1 MNINDLVE
9 LDMLKGRMIAD
20 QYLNKKVQPSK
31 EEISKWSLDMVGYFK
46 MKWNE
51 ARIEG
56 WVEEDILSDNEVDNV
71 IANEIVIS
79 PNHSPA
85 ILTIP
90 TTGIKKAK
98 SFRFAN
104 YIVDKPDFIKEVTE
118 GCKVDINGHKMYSLV
133 KRLKHMK
140 PILNKLNW
148 KHGDLT
154 IRVDNMRSALQIAQS
169 HAEKNPHDKSLKV
182 KAIKALDDYND
193 AMKDEEKLLAQ
204 KARIDWLN
212 EGDKNNVFFHK
223 VIKGR
228 RSRNSVHSICDENGV
243 TYEKEDV
250 PLQCVK
256 HFQQFLGKSTYTHDI
271 DLSNEEAD
279 SMVKEVSDREIKEAL
294 FDIGDNKA
302 PRPDGYSS
310 VFFKKSWE
318 VTGKDVCD
326 AIKEFFSKGQL
337 LGELNSTLITLV
349 PKIQNPQKVSDFRP
363 IACCNVIYKCISKIV
378 TNRIKSYDRRGGPK
392 RCAMKID
399 LQKAYDT
406 ISWKFLEAIL
416 INFRF
421 HQKMVGWIMK
431 CVTTA
436 GFSICLNGERHGY
449 FKGGRGLRQGD
460 PMSPYLFTLV
470 MELLTLIIQ
479 RRIRRSNEF
488 KYHYKCKEIQLVNL
502 CFTDDLM
509 IFCNGDTTSTGII
522 KEALREFSE
531 VSCLFPNLNKSS
543 LFFGS
548 MNDAEKQRIMEAM
561 QFNEGSIPTR
571 YLGVPLVT
579 KKLGTKDCKS
589 LIDKIKGRT
598 EDWKCKYMSYA
609 RRLMLI
615 AAVLESI
622 TKGKAKVAWK
632 HICQPKDHGGLGIK
646 NIEIWNEA
654 LLSKHVWNIASK
666 KDTLWVK
673 WIHMLK
679 LKDCSIWNAQ
689 VNESDSWN
697 WKCLLEIRDKMAKKM
712 QFEVGNG
719 ENISMWYDKWHDS
732 GLLIDKISNIDL
744 YDARMP
750 KMINIKDMIN
760 MGNWKWPSEW
770 NRCEFEVMK
779 IRPPRLKQD
788 VKDIIK
794 WKGNDNS
801 LIPFNIKLVMES
813 LSHSGGKVNWGKRN
827 AVELQEIIMEV
838 VKLKMM
844 NLRVKNSYDVR
855 IVAETWGIQFK
866 NLKD

>member
-1 MNINDLVE
+1 
-9 LDMLKGRMIAD
+9 
-20 QYLNKKVQPSK
+20 
-31 EEISKWSLDMVGYFK
+31 
-46 MKWNE
+46 
-51 ARIEG
+51 
-56 WVEEDILSDNEVDNV
+56 
-71 IANEIVIS
+71 
-79 PNHSPA
+79 
-85 ILTIP
+85 
-90 TTGIKKAK
+90 
-98 SFRFAN
+98 
-104 YIVDKPDFIKEVTE
+104 
-118 GCKVDINGHKMYSLV
+118 
-133 KRLKHMK
+133 
-140 PILNKLNW
+140 
-148 KHGDLT
+148 
-154 IRVDNMRSALQIAQS
+154 MRSALQIAQS
-169 HAEKNPHDKSLKV
+169 YTEKNPHDKSLKV
-182 KAIKALDDYND
+182 KAIEALDDYND
-193 AMKDEEKLLAQ
+193 AVKDEEKLLAQ
-204 KARIDWLN
+204 KIRIDWLN
-212 EGDKNNVFFHK
+212 EGDKNSVFFHK

-228 RSRNSVHSICDENGV
+228 RSRNRVHSICDENGV

-271 DLSNEEAD
+271 DLSNDLFSAVLSNEEAD
-279 SMVKEVSDREIKEAL
+279 NMVKKVSDREIKYAL

-302 PRPDGYSS
+302 PGPDGYSS

-318 VTGKDVCD
+318 VTDKDVCD

-349 PKIQNPQKVSDFRP
+349 PKNQNPQKVSDFRP
-363 IACCNVIYKCISKIV
+363 IACCNVIYKCVSKIV
-378 TNRIKSYDRRGGPK
+378 TNKINSSLKKLVQGNQSAFIPGRLIQDNIMLSQELLRGYDRRGGPK
-392 RCAMKID
+392 RRAMKID

-416 INFRF
+416 INFGF

-449 FKGGRGLRQGD
+449 FKGGRGLRQWD
-460 PMSPYLFTLV
+460 LMSPYMFTLV
-470 MELLTLIIQ
+470 IELLTLIIQ
-479 RRIRRSNEF
+479 RRIKRSNEF

-502 CFTDDLM
+502 CFADGLM
-509 IFCNGDTTSTGII
+509 ILCNGDTTSTGII

-531 VSCLFPNLNKSS
+531 VSGLFPNLNKSS

-561 QFNEGSIPTR
+561 QFNEGSLPTR

-579 KKLGTKDCKS
+579 KKLGTKECKS

-609 RRLMLI
+609 GRLMLI
-615 AAVLESI
+615 TAVLESI
-622 TKGKAKVAWK
+622 STYWDSVIKLPKTVVKDINGILNRFLWSNGDSAKGKAKVEWK

-654 LLSKHVWNIASK
+654 LLSKHVWNTASK

-679 LKDCSIWNAQ
+679 LKDCSIWNVQ

-719 ENISMWYDKWHDS
+719 ENTSMWYDKWHDS
-732 GLLIDKISNIDL
+732 GLLIDKISNKDL

-760 MGNWKWPSEW
+760 MGYLKWPSEW

-788 VKDIIK
+788 VKDIVK
-794 WKGNDNS
+794 WKGNDNN

-813 LSHSGGKVNWGKRN
+813 LSHSGGKVNWY
-827 AVELQEIIMEV
+827 ELVWFKQCIPKHAFCLWLVMKGRLLTHDRIM
-838 VKLKMM
+838 
-844 NLRVKNSYDVR
+844 S
-855 IVAETWGIQFK
+855 WGQQT
-866 NLKD
+866 